1 MKTNQKKERKAPQSH
16 HQRKRNNRKRN
27 IVRIPRDV
35 WNVFATQT
43 AIILQQALLLEKVVC
58 SQSKQDQ

>member
-1 MKTNQKKERKAPQSH
+1 MSNKSNQERKAYRSRN
-16 HQRKRNNRKRN
+16 QRKRNNRKRN

-58 SQSKQDQ
+58 SQSKQDL